1 MRFLVQGHMAD
12 KLFAINC
19 YPTFKMCNLR

>member
-12 KLFAINC
+12 QLFAINC
-19 YPTFKMCNLR
+19 YATFKMCNLR